1 MCSHVHIGSRGSL
14 LFKTNSDSS
23 SGLIKLSC
31 VHVPDAYVH
40 RILWLC
46 PNLLCS
52 SPDLIICACTC
63 WIRLRLLF
71 LSICARLLPYN
82 CFTVLI
88 ILLELLSVSCGDCCA
103 WSQWHVCAQSTIKSI
118 AVQRQLQAIMAH
130 FMQPVNHGQEM
141 HAHVNAGH
149 TLCCYDI
156 PVQWY
161 SHGNRH

>member
-103 WSQWHVCAQSTIKSI
+103 WSQWHVCAQSTIKSTAMQRI
-118 AVQRQLQAIMAH
+118 ASDHGTLHAAS
-130 FMQPVNHGQEM
+130 QPWPEI

-149 TLCCYDI
+149 TLCYDI